1 MNTSPATLHNKVAVV
16 TGGTQGLGAAIALLL
31 AQRGAAGVVICG
43 RQVDKGH
50 AQAQT
55 DIGEHRGGGNGA
67 KEAHAPFDPPESV
80 EGIGMADPTERN
92 SSEKDGSAPLEW
104 DNDPH
109 AGSSLS
115 LCKHPLSGNGRQLR
129 R

>member
-1 MNTSPATLHNKVAVV
+1 MTVPA
-16 TGGTQGLGAAIALLL
+16 LGATASIASEG
-31 AQRGAAGVVICG
+31 AQMQRGNFGWMCANGTGVPTSAANWPFL
-43 RQVDKGH
+43 VDKGH

-92 SSEKDGSAPLEW
+92 SSEKDGSAPLER